1 MASLLHHILG
11 RKVTMAIFQMERD
24 KSPGSDAFPAELYQS
39 FWGIIKGDLM
49 SLFSAMHVGQLELFH
64 INFGEIILLLKVDQ
78 AEIIQQYRPIMSL

>member
-1 MASLLHHILG
+1 
-11 RKVTMAIFQMERD
+11 MAIFQMEHD

-49 SLFSAMHVGQLELFH
+49 SLFSAMHVGQLELFR